1 MSDKSVFK
9 SDLSNRH
16 YTMTSTLVKDFES
29 KDPCPRCNE
38 KKLFTNDTH
47 KDAQIVRYHCL
58 CCNHEFSEVAE
69 LKELKKRRNKTN
81 NQDEPSG
88 LLAAV
93 FIAVMMVVIFAIT
106 QTDQKNQAEESLQ
119 PEGQT
124 SGQSDF
130 LSR

>member
-1 MSDKSVFK
+1 
-9 SDLSNRH
+9 
-16 YTMTSTLVKDFES
+16 MTSTLVKDFES
-29 KDPCPRCNE
+29 KESCPRCNE

-47 KDAQIVRYHCL
+47 KDAPIVRYHCL
-58 CCNHEFSEVAE
+58 CCNHEFSEAAE

-81 NQDEPSG
+81 KQDEPSG

-119 PEGQT
+119 LEGQT
-124 SGQSDF
+124 SEQSDF